1 MTEGRRKNTLLKHS
15 ISLATLPGPSTE
27 SNRTSWR
34 SSNDEAKKAKHTR
47 GKRKRMVV
55 VPYVRGL
62 SETFARILK
71 SHCIATANR
80 PHRTLRN
87 FVVHPKDKVSD
98 EEKTDLIYIVCL
110 ARTAPAH
117 TLGRQAGSLV

>member
-34 SSNDEAKKAKHTR
+34 SSNDEAKKAKDTR

-80 PHRTLRN
+80 PHRTLQN
-87 FVVHPKDKVSD
+87 FVVHR
-98 EEKTDLIYIVCL
+98 
-110 ARTAPAH
+110 RTRSAMRRRPI
-117 TLGRQAGSLV
+117 